1 DAARIEAV
9 LADAH
14 SDEYFIVDCNS
25 GLTVEH
31 ALRMLRLL
39 PRRLDFV
46 LEAPCASWRE
56 TMALRRRTSVPIVFD
71 ELADS
76 DQSVLGLIGADAA
89 DGINLKISK
98 SGGLTRG
105 RRQRDMC
112 LAAGLPFSVQET
124 AGSVIAFAAII
135 HLGQTVP
142 PEQLRCVLDLRD
154 MYDVPTADFDA
165 PMVAGGVIAP
175 ETPGLGLTVNRDVL
189 GAPVACYV

>member
-1 DAARIEAV
+1 
-9 LADAH
+9 
-14 SDEYFIVDCNS
+14 
-25 GLTVEH
+25 
-31 ALRMLRLL
+31 
-39 PRRLDFV
+39 
-46 LEAPCASWRE
+46 
-56 TMALRRRTSVPIVFD
+56 
-71 ELADS
+71 
-76 DQSVLGLIGADAA
+76 
-89 DGINLKISK
+89 KISK

-175 ETPGLGLTVNRDVL
+175 GTPGLGLCVDRDVL
-189 GAPVACYV
+189 GAPVSCYVWRVCPH